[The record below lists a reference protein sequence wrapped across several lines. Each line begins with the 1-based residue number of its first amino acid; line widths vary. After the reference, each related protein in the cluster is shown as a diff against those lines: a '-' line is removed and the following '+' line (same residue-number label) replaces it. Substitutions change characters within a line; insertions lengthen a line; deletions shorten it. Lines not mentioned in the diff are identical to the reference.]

1 MAKETFRK
9 KISTKIK
16 NSKLVEERHEQIF
29 QAASKLIQKKGY
41 HMTTLRDLSKETG
54 ISLGN
59 LYDYIT
65 TKEDI
70 LYMIHE
76 KAAQMVLEVVSQ
88 RMGDVRNPVEKL
100 REMIERELEAMDR
113 YQDLVM
119 TIYQESHSLSKPS
132 LRTMLRSEEA
142 HIGRFKEVI
151 EEGVET
157 GVFKKANPIMLAN
170 IIKMMIDCWV
180 LKRWDLRGKV
190 SLEEMKQGI
199 LQMIQTGMMVKDE
212 VNLVREGEVKEGGEV
227 LGSTAIKA

>member
-1 MAKETFRK
+1 MAKKTLRK

-16 NSKLVEERHEQIF
+16 NTKLVEERHEQIF

-70 LYMIHE
+70 LYLVHE
-76 KAAQMVLEVVSQ
+76 RAAQMVRGAVSQ
-88 RMGDVRNPVEKL
+88 EMSDVTDPVQKL
-100 REMIERELEAMDR
+100 RQMIESELEAMHR
-113 YQDLVM
+113 YQNLVM

-132 LRTMLRSEEA
+132 LGTMLRSEEA

-151 EEGVET
+151 EEGIKL
-157 GVFKKANPIMLAN
+157 GVFKEANPVMLAN
-170 IIKMMIDCWV
+170 VIKMMIDCWV
-180 LKRWDLRGKV
+180 LKRWNLRGKV

-199 LQMIQTGMMVKDE
+199 LQMVQAGIMVRDN
-212 VNLVREGEVKEGGEV
+212 V
-227 LGSTAIKA
+227 

>member
-1 MAKETFRK
+1 MAKKTFRK
-9 KISTKIK
+9 KISTRIK
-16 NSKLVEERHEQIF
+16 NSRLVEERHEQIF

-70 LYMIHE
+70 LYLVHE
-76 KAAQMVLEVVSQ
+76 RAAQMVRGAVNQEMS
-88 RMGDVRNPVEKL
+88 DAKDPVQKL
-100 REMIERELEAMDR
+100 RHMIERELEAMHR
-113 YQDLVM
+113 YQNLVM

-132 LRTMLRSEEA
+132 LGTMLRSEEA

-151 EEGVET
+151 EEGIEA
-157 GVFKKANPIMLAN
+157 GLFKKANPVMLAN
-170 IIKMMIDCWV
+170 MIKMMIDCWV

-199 LQMIQTGMMVKDE
+199 LQMVQTGIMVRDN
-212 VNLVREGEVKEGGEV
+212 V
-227 LGSTAIKA
+227 

>member
-1 MAKETFRK
+1 MAKKTFRK
-9 KISTKIK
+9 KISTRIK

-41 HMTTLRDLSKETG
+41 HMTTLRDVSRETG

-88 RMGDVRNPVEKL
+88 GMGDVRNPVEKL

-119 TIYQESHSLSKPS
+119 TIYQESHSLSGPS

-142 HIGRFKEVI
+142 HTGKFKEVI
-151 EEGVET
+151 EEGMKL
-157 GVFKKANPIMLAN
+157 GVFKKANPVMLAN
-170 IIKMMIDCWV
+170 VIKMMIDCWV
-180 LKRWDLRGKV
+180 LKRWDLRGKA

-199 LQMIQTGMMVKDE
+199 LQMVETGIVI
-212 VNLVREGEVKEGGEV
+212 REK
-227 LGSTAIKA
+227 

>member
-1 MAKETFRK
+1 MQPIPKRTFKK
-9 KISTKIK
+9 KISTRIK

-54 ISLGN
+54 MSLGN
-59 LYDYIT
+59 LYDYIA

-70 LYMIHE
+70 LYMVHE
-76 KAAQMVLEVVSQ
+76 KAGQMVLGVMSQ
-88 RMGDVRNPVEKL
+88 GMGDIRNPVEKL
-100 REMIERELEAMDR
+100 REMIERELEAIDR

-142 HIGRFKEVI
+142 HTGKFREVI
-151 EEGVET
+151 EEGIKL
-157 GVFKKANPIMLAN
+157 GVFKEANPVMLAN
-170 IIKMMIDCWV
+170 VIKMMIDCWV
-180 LKRWDLRGKV
+180 LKRWNLRGKV

-199 LQMIQTGMMVKDE
+199 LQMVQAGIMVRDN
-212 VNLVREGEVKEGGEV
+212 V
-227 LGSTAIKA
+227 

>member
-1 MAKETFRK
+1 MKPMPKRAFTR
-9 KISTKIK
+9 KISTRIK

-59 LYDYIT
+59 LYDYIA
-65 TKEDI
+65 TKEDV
-70 LYMIHE
+70 LYMVHE
-76 KAAQMVLEVVSQ
+76 KAAQMVLGVTSQ
-88 RMGDVRNPVEKL
+88 GMGDIRNPVEKL
-100 REMIERELEAMDR
+100 REMIEREFEAIDR

-142 HIGRFKEVI
+142 HTGKFREVI
-151 EEGVET
+151 EEGIKL
-157 GVFKKANPIMLAN
+157 GVFKKANPVMLAN
-170 IIKMMIDCWV
+170 VIKMMIDCWV
-180 LKRWDLRGKV
+180 LRRWDLRGKV

-199 LQMIQTGMMVKDE
+199 LQMVQAGIMVRDN
-212 VNLVREGEVKEGGEV
+212 V
-227 LGSTAIKA
+227 

>member
-1 MAKETFRK
+1 MAKKTFRK
-9 KISTKIK
+9 KISTRIK

-41 HMTTLRDLSKETG
+41 HMTTLRDVSRETG

-88 RMGDVRNPVEKL
+88 GMGDVRNPVEKL

-119 TIYQESHSLSKPS
+119 TIYQESHSLSGPS

-142 HIGRFKEVI
+142 HTGKFKEVI
-151 EEGVET
+151 EEGMKL
-157 GVFKKANPIMLAN
+157 GVFKKANPVMLAN
-170 IIKMMIDCWV
+170 VIKMMIDCWV

-190 SLEEMKQGI
+190 SLKEMKQGI
-199 LQMIQTGMMVKDE
+199 LQMVETGIMI
-212 VNLVREGEVKEGGEV
+212 REK
-227 LGSTAIKA
+227 

>member
-1 MAKETFRK
+1 MPKRAFTR
-9 KISTKIK
+9 KISTRIK

-59 LYDYIT
+59 LYDYIA
-65 TKEDI
+65 TKEDV
-70 LYMIHE
+70 LYMVHE
-76 KAAQMVLEVVSQ
+76 KAAQMVLGVTSQ
-88 RMGDVRNPVEKL
+88 GMGDIRNPVEKL
-100 REMIERELEAMDR
+100 REMIEKELEAIDR

-142 HIGRFKEVI
+142 HTGKFREVI
-151 EEGVET
+151 EEGIKL
-157 GVFKKANPIMLAN
+157 GVFKEANPVMLAN
-170 IIKMMIDCWV
+170 VIKTMIDCWV
-180 LKRWDLRGKV
+180 LRRWNLRGKV

-199 LQMIQTGMMVKDE
+199 LQMVQAGIMARDNV
-212 VNLVREGEVKEGGEV
+212 
-227 LGSTAIKA
+227 

>member
-41 HMTTLRDLSKETG
+41 HMTTLRDISRETG

-65 TKEDI
+65 TKEDV

-76 KAAQMVLEVVSQ
+76 KAAEMVTGILSQ
-88 RMGDVRNPVEKL
+88 GMEAVRDPVQRLKQ
-100 REMIERELEAMDR
+100 MIERELETMDR
-113 YQDLVM
+113 YQDLIM

-132 LRTMLRSEEA
+132 LRTMLRSEEV
-142 HIGRFKEVI
+142 HTGRFKEVI
-151 EEGVET
+151 EEGIKL
-157 GVFKKANPIMLAN
+157 GVFKETNPVMLAN
-170 IIKMMIDCWV
+170 MIKMMIDCWV
-180 LKRWDLRGKV
+180 LKRWALRRKV

-199 LQMIQTGMMVKDE
+199 LEMVQTGIVIKD
-212 VNLVREGEVKEGGEV
+212 R
-227 LGSTAIKA
+227 A

>member
-1 MAKETFRK
+1 MAKGTFRR
-9 KISTKIK
+9 KISTRIK

-41 HMTTLRDLSKETG
+41 HLTTLRDISRETG
-54 ISLGN
+54 IGLGN
-59 LYDYIT
+59 LYEYIT

-88 RMGDVRNPVEKL
+88 GMGDVRDPVEKL

-119 TIYQESHSLSKPS
+119 TIYQESHSLNKSS
-132 LRTMLRSEEA
+132 LRTILRSEEA
-142 HIGRFKEVI
+142 HTGKFKEVI
-151 EEGVET
+151 EEGIKL
-157 GVFKKANPIMLAN
+157 GVFKEANPVVLAN
-170 IIKMMIDCWV
+170 MIKMMIDCWV

-190 SLEEMKQGI
+190 SLEEMKQNILLMVETGI
-199 LQMIQTGMMVKDE
+199 MVKDE
-212 VNLVREGEVKEGGEV
+212 VNLAGKEEVREGGEV
-227 LGSTAIKA
+227 LDHTAVKV

>member
-1 MAKETFRK
+1 MEPMPKRAFTR
-9 KISTKIK
+9 KISTRIK

-59 LYDYIT
+59 LYDYIA
-65 TKEDI
+65 TKEDV
-70 LYMIHE
+70 LYMVHE
-76 KAAQMVLEVVSQ
+76 KAAQMVLGVTSQ
-88 RMGDVRNPVEKL
+88 GMGDIRNPVEKL
-100 REMIERELEAMDR
+100 REMIEKELEAIDR

-142 HIGRFKEVI
+142 HTGKFREVI
-151 EEGVET
+151 EEGIKL
-157 GVFKKANPIMLAN
+157 GVFKEANPVMLAN
-170 IIKMMIDCWV
+170 VIKLMIDCWV
-180 LKRWDLRGKV
+180 LRRWNLRGKV

-199 LQMIQTGMMVKDE
+199 LQMVQAGIMVRDN
-212 VNLVREGEVKEGGEV
+212 V
-227 LGSTAIKA
+227 

>member
-1 MAKETFRK
+1 MAKKTFRK
-9 KISTKIK
+9 KISTRIK

-41 HMTTLRDLSKETG
+41 HMTTLRDVSRETG

-88 RMGDVRNPVEKL
+88 GMGDVRNPVEKL

-119 TIYQESHSLSKPS
+119 TIYQESHSLSGPS

-142 HIGRFKEVI
+142 HTGKFKEVI
-151 EEGVET
+151 EEGMKL
-157 GVFKKANPIMLAN
+157 GVFKKANPVMLAN
-170 IIKMMIDCWV
+170 VIKMMIDCWV

-190 SLEEMKQGI
+190 SLKEMKQGI
-199 LQMIQTGMMVKDE
+199 LQMVETGIVI
-212 VNLVREGEVKEGGEV
+212 REK
-227 LGSTAIKA
+227 

>member
-1 MAKETFRK
+1 MARKTFRE
-9 KISTKIK
+9 KILTKIK

-41 HMTTLRDLSKETG
+41 HMTTLRDISRETG

-59 LYDYIT
+59 LYGYIT

-88 RMGDVRNPVEKL
+88 KRRDARNPVEKL
-100 REMIERELEAMDR
+100 IEMIEGELEAMDR

-132 LRTMLRSEEA
+132 LRTMLRSEEV
-142 HIGRFKEVI
+142 HIRMFKEVI
-151 EEGVET
+151 EKGIKL
-157 GVFKKANPIMLAN
+157 GVFREGNPLLLAN
-170 IIKMMIDCWV
+170 MIKMMIDCWV

-190 SLEEMKQGI
+190 SLKEMKRGI
-199 LQMIQTGMMVKDE
+199 LQMVQTGIVLKE
-212 VNLVREGEVKEGGEV
+212 KAQNLLRESGN
-227 LGSTAIKA
+227 